1 VSGVTRTGKPKGTS
15 VTAVTEPDTE
25 PNLDVI
31 PMLRTQIDAMDAA
44 IIRLVAERTKLSK
57 RIQAA
62 RISSGGTRV
71 ELGRERVVLDGYR
84 TGLGPDGPQLA
95 EAILR
100 VGRGAR

>member
-1 VSGVTRTGKPKGTS
+1 

-44 IIRLVAERTKLSK
+44 IIRLVAERTRLSK

-71 ELGRERVVLDGYR
+71 ELGRERIVLDGYR